1 MKEETLTDTG
11 RLVQR
16 FIDQELTGEE
26 RVMLLGRLA
35 REQALREQIIDLEQL
50 LLQVDRL
57 PRPAVPRRFVA
68 DVMDR
73 IAADTSVWQ
82 PASAAASAE
91 QGWMGRLWQ
100 PHTLRWNL
108 AGALATATVVVL
120 VVGAL
125 IARPGTPVSS
135 DSPGATLTGASN
147 APVLVRL
154 VVLQPEA
161 RTVDVAGDFNGWDP
175 TRTPL
180 EQTATGAWTV
190 TIPLQPGRYEYMFV
204 IDGTQW
210 VADPFAVE
218 QTDDGFGA
226 RNAVLDV
233 RPAEAL

>member
-1 MKEETLTDTG
+1 MKEETLTDTE

-26 RVMLLGRLA
+26 RVALLGRLA
-35 REQALREQIIDLEQL
+35 REQSLREQILDLEQL
-50 LLQVDRL
+50 LLQAGRL

-68 DVMDR
+68 GVMDR
-73 IAADTSVWQ
+73 IAPQ
-82 PASAAASAE
+82 ASAW
-91 QGWMGRLWQ
+91 QRLTTSFWQ
-100 PHTLRWNL
+100 PHTLKWNM
-108 AGALATATVVVL
+108 AGALATAAAAVL

-125 IARPGTPVSS
+125 VARPGTPAPA
-135 DSPGATLTGASN
+135 DPAGTAAAGTTDAP

-161 RTVDVAGDFNGWDP
+161 QSVDVAGDFNGWDP

-190 TIPLQPGRYEYMFV
+190 TLPLQPGRYEYMFV
-204 IDGTQW
+204 VDGTQW
-210 VADPFAVE
+210 VGDPFAVE
-218 QTDDGFGA
+218 QTDDGFGS

-233 RPAEAL
+233 PPAEASL